1 MDVQDKHQRRI
12 RWWHTDWCQNNEVKR
27 KGCSNLKDLIESDK
41 LIIHDL
47 DTISELTTF
56 VAHGQ
61 SYQAEEGC
69 HDDLVMT
76 LVLFGWMIEQRY
88 YKEVTD
94 NDLREKIRQ
103 SN

>member
-1 MDVQDKHQRRI
+1 M
-12 RWWHTDWCQNNEVKR
+12 
-27 KGCSNLKDLIESDK
+27 
-41 LIIHDL
+41 
-47 DTISELTTF
+47 TTF

-94 NDLREKIRQ
+94 NDLREKLEAEQLAQLEESVMPFGFIEGNFEEPQYEKMGDENWIIDKRF
-103 SN
+103 STDYLH